1 MVPRP
6 EVPTEASALDF
17 LAVFWWFSGTL
28 FVHGYVLIAI
38 AYVALPSTLFWTC
51 LLLYALHVF
60 SGPEH
65 SLRCE
70 WRRFTDSFVTRA
82 PLRYFDANILGGDQL
97 DSVKGERVLLGI
109 HPHGVYP
116 IGGVLMYAG
125 ASPLLQ
131 RHPWLRI
138 RPCSASVLFRVPLVR
153 EYLLWTGHLD
163 ASRRTVSRHMKRA
176 ADDIALCP
184 GGEKEALATRNGQE
198 RVLLLGRA
206 GFVRLACMHGY
217 QLVPTYAFGQNELF
231 TVNTTLLASARAAL
245 QRHLKVSQP
254 RARDEICVTAR

>member
-1 MVPRP
+1 MSPRAP
-6 EVPTEASALDF
+6 PEASALDC

-28 FVHGYVLIAI
+28 FVHGYALLAVAYIA
-38 AYVALPSTLFWTC
+38 LGPHLFWAC
-51 LLLYALHVF
+51 LLLYGLHVI

-70 WRRFTDSFVTRA
+70 WRRFTNSFVTRA
-82 PLRYFDANILGGDQL
+82 PLRYFGAQVLGADAL
-97 DSVKGERVLLGI
+97 DGVKGERVLLGI

-125 ASPLLQ
+125 ASPLLR
-131 RHPWLRI
+131 RHAWLRI
-138 RPCSASVLFRVPLVR
+138 RPCSASVLFKVPLVR

-163 ASRRTVSRHMKRA
+163 ASRRTVSEHMKRA

-198 RVLLLGRA
+198 KVLLLGRA

-217 QLVPTYAFGQNELF
+217 HLVPTYAFGQNELF
-231 TVNTTLLASARAAL
+231 TVNTTLLAALRAAM
-245 QRHLKVSQP
+245 QRRLKVCSPP
-254 RARDEICVTAR
+254 RSRR